1 MTSKKLNTILII
13 CLILFSVIFGV
24 TAALRQKE
32 LDRLDREHDEQVQ
45 DSMEKANQDLA
56 NSSKT
61 IPAASIRQ

>member
-1 MTSKKLNTILII
+1 M
-13 CLILFSVIFGV
+13 FSVIFGV

-45 DSMEKANQDLA
+45 DSMNKANQDLA

-61 IPAASIRQ
+61 IPAASVRQ